1 MKKYLLALALPR
13 AAHTHAASL
22 NRIVDDAPEPNADT
36 PRIRQR
42 RGAMSDSV
50 VG

>member
-1 MKKYLLALALPR
+1 VKKYLLALALPR

-22 NRIVDDAPEPNADT
+22 NRIVDDAPEPNVDT
-36 PRIRQR
+36 PRIQQR
-42 RGAMSDSV
+42 RDAMSEYV